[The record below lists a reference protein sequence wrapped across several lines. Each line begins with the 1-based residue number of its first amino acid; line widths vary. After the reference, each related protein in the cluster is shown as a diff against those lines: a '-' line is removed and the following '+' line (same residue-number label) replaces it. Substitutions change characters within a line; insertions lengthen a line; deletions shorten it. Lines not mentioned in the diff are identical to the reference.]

1 MIDLIPMLYGIPIEG
16 IERDIKDGTYILKS
30 RGNINNDIK
39 AQTVIVYGD
48 VKGNIKADQVV
59 VINGKATGNIHADT
73 VMGLKDKRAE
83 KTEKKVCDSCKFL
96 YNHCGSQGYCE
107 ILKMT
112 VLKKG
117 DICGFY
123 QEKKRQDIPTSL
135 LRELHINKREIRQK
149 GK

>member
-30 RGNINNDIK
+30 RGNINSNIK

-73 VMGLKDKRAE
+73 AVGLKDKQKKE
-83 KTEKKVCDSCKFL
+83 KFCNSCKFL
-96 YNHCGSQGYCE
+96 NCHSSQYIDYCDK
-107 ILKMT
+107 LKMT
-112 VLKKG
+112 VLKEG
-117 DICGFY
+117 EICRFY
-123 QEKKRQDIPTSL
+123 QEKENPAKQVFSPHLPLKKVRY
-135 LRELHINKREIRQK
+135 
-149 GK
+149 

>member
-30 RGNINNDIK
+30 RGNINSNIK

-73 VMGLKDKRAE
+73 TVGLKDK
-83 KTEKKVCDSCKFL
+83 KTEKKFCDSCKFL
-96 YNHCGSQGYCE
+96 HNLCGSQYTDYCKK
-107 ILKMT
+107 LKMN

-123 QEKKRQDIPTSL
+123 QEERNPAKQVSSPHLPLKRDY
-135 LRELHINKREIRQK
+135 
-149 GK
+149 

>member
-1 MIDLIPMLYGIPIEG
+1 MVDLIPMLYGIPIEG

-30 RGNINNDIK
+30 KGNINSNIK

-73 VMGLKDKRAE
+73 VMGLKDK
-83 KTEKKVCDSCKFL
+83 KTEKKFCNSCKFL
-96 YNHCGSQGYCE
+96 NRHSSQYVDYCE
-107 ILKMT
+107 RLKML
-112 VLKKG
+112 VLKEG

-123 QEKKRQDIPTSL
+123 QEGRNPAK
-135 LRELHINKREIRQK
+135 
-149 GK
+149 

>member
-30 RGNINNDIK
+30 KGNINSNIK

-73 VMGLKDKRAE
+73 VMGLKNKQKE
-83 KTEKKVCDSCKFL
+83 EKVCSSCKFL
-96 YNHCGSQGYCE
+96 HNYNVSQYVDYCE
-107 ILKMT
+107 KLKIF
-112 VLKKG
+112 VDKKG
-117 DICGFY
+117 KTCNYY
-123 QEKKRQDIPTSL
+123 QERKQNVSFPSPIKTAY
-135 LRELHINKREIRQK
+135 
-149 GK
+149 

>member
-16 IERDIKDGTYILKS
+16 IERDIKDGKYILKS
-30 RGNINNDIK
+30 RGNINSNIK

-73 VMGLKDKRAE
+73 AVGLKDK
-83 KTEKKVCDSCKFL
+83 KTEEKFCDSCKFL
-96 YNHCGSQGYCE
+96 YNYYGSRHLDYCDK
-107 ILKMT
+107 LKMT

-117 DICGFY
+117 EICRFY
-123 QEKKRQDIPTSL
+123 QEEENPAKQVSSPHLPLKKVRY
-135 LRELHINKREIRQK
+135 
-149 GK
+149 